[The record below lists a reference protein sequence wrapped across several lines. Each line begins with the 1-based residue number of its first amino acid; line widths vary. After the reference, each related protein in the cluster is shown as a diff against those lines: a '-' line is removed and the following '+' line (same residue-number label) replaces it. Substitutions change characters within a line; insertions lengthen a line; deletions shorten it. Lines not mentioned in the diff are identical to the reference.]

1 MEKYNIYSQ
10 YLKNKYGK
18 KVYKLPI
25 FTVKNC
31 PNRDGTLAFGG
42 CDFCDED
49 GSGFN
54 CLSSQIP
61 IKEQIQKNKEF
72 YKKRY
77 KAQLFIAYFQPF
89 SNTYLPLEDFKKNI
103 LSASEESDIVEI
115 AISTRPDC
123 INDKY
128 LDFLQE
134 IQETKNIEINI
145 EVGLQTVNY
154 QILENINRQHTLAEF
169 IDAIL
174 RIKAKNLATTAHLML
189 NLPEEKMIDV
199 IESAKI
205 VSALKIDFVKLH
217 SLYIV
222 QGSQFAKKLQK
233 KELKICTKEDYID
246 RVVTFLEY
254 LDPNIVIQRLVARGP
269 KYKTIFENWGQSWW
283 SIKQEIEDTLEKRNT
298 LQGKKFDYLNGK
310 AIRIKF
316 L

>member
-1 MEKYNIYSQ
+1 MEKYKIYSQ

-128 LDFLQE
+128 LDFLQD
-134 IQETKNIEINI
+134 IQETKKIEINI
-145 EVGLQTVNY
+145 EVGLQTTNY

-174 RIKAKNLATTAHLML
+174 RIKTKNLTTAVHLIL
-189 NLPEEKMIDV
+189 NLPEEKMIV
-199 IESAKI
+199 LS
-205 VSALKIDFVKLH
+205 
-217 SLYIV
+217 
-222 QGSQFAKKLQK
+222 
-233 KELKICTKEDYID
+233 
-246 RVVTFLEY
+246 
-254 LDPNIVIQRLVARGP
+254 NAR
-269 KYKTIFENWGQSWW
+269 
-283 SIKQEIEDTLEKRNT
+283 
-298 LQGKKFDYLNGK
+298 
-310 AIRIKF
+310 
-316 L
+316 